1 MCLSGYRSVKNKLFT
16 RVDFPSPDS
25 PTKQSSSS
33 SLSSFSQ
40 IIENYTM
47 VINLFEL
54 FLKNA
59 SLS

>member
-1 MCLSGYRSVKNKLFT
+1 MCLSGYRSVRNKLFT

-33 SLSSFSQ
+33 SSSFGQ

>member
-1 MCLSGYRSVKNKLFT
+1 MCLSGYRSVRNKLFT

-25 PTKQSSSS
+25 PTKQSS
-33 SLSSFSQ
+33 SSFSQ

>member
-33 SLSSFSQ
+33 FSQ